1 MYLSMSTPARY
12 SQIGT
17 HAVMPRANH
26 DERARF
32 DAIAHAARFLS
43 GRVVPAVEAAYRKRA
58 VPAFRAVH
66 GHEPAGRRE
75 AFAAL
80 EGDPAWTAWSSLR
93 RHLMEMRQQ
102 AGRALVLRQ
111 ADALAARVDELC
123 AGPSGPLLDPGFVP
137 PRYLGA
143 LDQHCMPGGYLA
155 DSEPCDILAPANYD
169 AGIYATTGGA
179 GGRWSDGAGR
189 AIVNWLDSDAGPA
202 LNPRR
207 IVDLGCGIGHNTLP
221 LAQRYPDAEVIAID
235 AAAPMLRY
243 GHARAASL
251 GVRNIR
257 FIQADAAH
265 TSLDAAGADLVLT
278 TMVLHETSREA
289 VPAIFRE
296 CARLLRPGGITLHLE
311 QPPFRGFAPFEQAM
325 RDWDGRYN
333 AEPFWT
339 GLHESDLPE
348 LLARCGFARDQV
360 FEIAVS
366 APAEGPQPPAPAAE
380 DYGRAARWYVVGARQ
395 GMNNERQDHD

>member
-1 MYLSMSTPARY
+1 MNKPAPY
-12 SQIGT
+12 SEIGS
-17 HAVMPRANH
+17 HAVMPRATH

-43 GRVVPAVEAAYRKRA
+43 ARVVPAVESAYRQRA
-58 VPAFRAVH
+58 APGFRAAH
-66 GHEPAGRRE
+66 GREPGSRRE

-80 EGDPAWTAWSSLR
+80 EAEPAWVAWSSLR

-111 ADALAARVDELC
+111 AGEIAQRVDELC
-123 AGPSGPLLDPGFVP
+123 AGSDGPRLDPDFVP
-137 PRYLGA
+137 PRYLAA

-155 DSEPCDILAPANYD
+155 QAEPCDIVAPANYD

-189 AIVNWLDSDAGPA
+189 ALLHWLDSDAAPT
-202 LNPRR
+202 LRPRR
-207 IVDLGCGIGHNTLP
+207 IIDLGCGIGHNTLP
-221 LAQRYPDAEVIAID
+221 LAQRFPDAEVIAID

-243 GHARAASL
+243 GHARAVAL

-257 FIQADAAH
+257 FVQADAAA
-265 TSLDAAGADLVLT
+265 TGLDSGCADLVLT

-296 CARLLRPGGITLHLE
+296 CARLLRQGGLTLHLE
-311 QPPFRGFAPFEQAM
+311 QPPFRGMSPFEQAM

-339 GLHESDLPE
+339 GLHETDLPT
-348 LLARCGFARDQV
+348 LLARCGFAAADI
-360 FEIAVS
+360 FELNVA
-366 APAEGPQPPAPAAE
+366 APAEHGRPEQPPTE
-380 DYGRAARWYVVGARQ
+380 DYGRAARWYVVGATRS
-395 GMNNERQDHD
+395 

>member
-1 MYLSMSTPARY
+1 MSKPAPY
-12 SQIGT
+12 SDIGT

-32 DAIAHAARFLS
+32 DAIAHAARFLA
-43 GRVVPAVEAAYRKRA
+43 GRVVPAVESAYRQRA
-58 VPAFRAVH
+58 APAFRAAH
-66 GHEPAGRRE
+66 GHEPGSRRE

-80 EGDPAWTAWSSLR
+80 EADPAWIAWSSLR

-111 ADALAARVDELC
+111 SMDIARRVDELC
-123 AGPSGPLLDPGFVP
+123 EGADGPRLDPGFVP
-137 PRYLGA
+137 PRYLAA

-155 DSEPCDILAPANYD
+155 ESESCDILAPANYD

-189 AIVNWLDSDAGPA
+189 ALVDWLDRRAAPA
-202 LNPRR
+202 PAPRR
-207 IVDLGCGIGHNTLP
+207 IVDLGCGIGHNTVP

-243 GHARAASL
+243 GYARARSL
-251 GVRNIR
+251 GVRNIH
-257 FIQADAAH
+257 FVQADAAQ
-265 TSLDAAGADLVLT
+265 TGLEDGCADLVLT

-296 CARLLRPGGITLHLE
+296 CARLLAPGGLTLHLE
-311 QPPFRGFAPFEQAM
+311 QPPFRGMSPFEQAM

-339 GLHESDLPE
+339 GLHESDLPT
-348 LLARCGFARDQV
+348 LLSRCGFAADGV
-360 FEIAVS
+360 FEVAVA
-366 APAEGPQPPAPAAE
+366 APAEDQRPEQPAAE
-380 DYGRAARWYVVGARQ
+380 DYGRAARWYVVGAR
-395 GMNNERQDHD
+395 RS

>member
-1 MYLSMSTPARY
+1 MNRPAPY
-12 SQIGT
+12 SAIGS

-32 DAIAHAARFLS
+32 DAIAHVARFLAAH
-43 GRVVPAVEAAYRKRA
+43 VVPGIKEAYERRA

-66 GHEPAGRRE
+66 GQDPATRRE

-80 EGDPAWTAWSSLR
+80 EGEPAWVAWSSLR

-111 ADALAARVDELC
+111 ADEITGRVAALCEHP
-123 AGPSGPLLDPGFVP
+123 AGPTLEPGFVP
-137 PRYLGA
+137 PRYVGA

-155 DSEPCDILAPANYD
+155 TGEQYDVIAPANYD

-179 GGRWSDGAGR
+179 GGPWSDGAGR
-189 AIVNWLDSDAGPA
+189 AIVAWLDSHPA
-202 LNPRR
+202 PVSEPRR

-221 LAQRYPDAEVIAID
+221 LARRFPEAEVIAID

-243 GHARAASL
+243 GHARTASL
-251 GVRNIR
+251 GVNNVR
-257 FIQADAAH
+257 FMQADA
-265 TSLDAAGADLVLT
+265 TDTGLEAASADLVVT

-289 VPAIFRE
+289 LPAILGE
-296 CARLLRPGGITLHLE
+296 CARLLRPGGLTLHLE
-311 QPPFRGFAPFEQAM
+311 QPPFRGLSPFEQAM

-339 GLHESDLPE
+339 GLHETDLPG
-348 LLARCGFARDQV
+348 LLARCGFAPEQV
-360 FEIAVS
+360 FEARVA
-366 APAEGPQPPAPAAE
+366 APVPEEMTQAPTIE
-380 DYGRAARWYVVGARQ
+380 DYGRAARWYLAGAR
-395 GMNNERQDHD
+395 RS

>member
-1 MYLSMSTPARY
+1 MSKPAPY
-12 SQIGT
+12 CEIGT

-32 DAIAHAARFLS
+32 DAIAHAARFLA
-43 GRVVPAVEAAYRKRA
+43 GRVVPAVEGAYRKCA
-58 VPAFRAVH
+58 VPAFRAAQ
-66 GHEPAGRRE
+66 GHEPASRRE

-80 EGDPAWTAWSSLR
+80 EGEPSWAAWSSLR

-111 ADALAARVDELC
+111 ADEIMRRVDELC
-123 AGPSGPLLDPGFVP
+123 AGASGPRLDPDFVP

-189 AIVNWLDSDAGPA
+189 AIVAWLDGGDAPA
-202 LNPRR
+202 LHPRR

-221 LAQRYPDAEVIAID
+221 LARRFPDAEVIAID

-243 GHARAASL
+243 GQARAASL
-251 GVRNIR
+251 GVQNVH
-257 FIQADAAH
+257 FVQADAAR
-265 TSLDAAGADLVLT
+265 TTLEPGSADLVLT

-296 CARLLRPGGITLHLE
+296 CARLLRPGGVTLHLE
-311 QPPFRGFAPFEQAM
+311 QPPFRGLSPFEQAM

-333 AEPFWT
+333 GEPFWT
-339 GLHESDLPE
+339 GLHETDLPT
-348 LLARCGFARDQV
+348 LLASCGFAAEEV
-360 FEIAVS
+360 FELAVA
-366 APAEGPQPPAPAAE
+366 APAEGVQPEEPMAE
-380 DYGRAARWYVVGARQ
+380 DYGRAARWYVVGAR
-395 GMNNERQDHD
+395 RS